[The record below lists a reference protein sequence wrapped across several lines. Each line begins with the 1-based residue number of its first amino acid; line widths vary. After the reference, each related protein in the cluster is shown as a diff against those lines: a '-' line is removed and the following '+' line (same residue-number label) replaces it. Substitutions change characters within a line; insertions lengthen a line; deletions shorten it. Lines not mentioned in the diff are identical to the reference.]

1 MYRRLVT
8 RIIFMLLL
16 VGLLWN
22 PATAFNVEDIKYNL
36 GIYNEQSDYT
46 LQTADT
52 VPDTP
57 DWISGSD
64 TITQDAG
71 SVVLVRHPL
80 VAYPGTSVEIELL
93 DFITDV
99 PVSYE
104 SDLDYPQVFLNNQLV
119 EGNAIMGSGTIR
131 VKGII
136 PTSAGLN
143 EKVRVIHF
151 PDADDAMNARFLVT
165 TTTPEQA
172 MAKESLFAASQ
183 RKDTGIFGISKT
195 DIGEAIEEFNAGNF
209 ADSTIRS
216 QIAMEKADIRMDGI
230 ILGLLI
236 GAVAALVTLAAGWYL
251 GKQKGREIERRP
263 DLLNIEAVILRYFDL
278 KVQQKKEIP
287 KWCGG
292 MIEKAFEIN
301 TRRAESLAAMTKPGE
316 TINPEHPDLAHLHPS
331 LFQAFYEKSRFGRC
345 RAFDEAIDKL
355 FECLHVPFP
364 DGSTETSRRTLHGL
378 FRKQ

>member
-251 GKQKGREIERRP
+251 GINRKEER
-263 DLLNIEAVILRYFDL
+263 
-278 KVQQKKEIP
+278 
-287 KWCGG
+287 
-292 MIEKAFEIN
+292 
-301 TRRAESLAAMTKPGE
+301 
-316 TINPEHPDLAHLHPS
+316 
-331 LFQAFYEKSRFGRC
+331 
-345 RAFDEAIDKL
+345 
-355 FECLHVPFP
+355 
-364 DGSTETSRRTLHGL
+364 
-378 FRKQ
+378 